1 MSSTVY
7 KPPEW
12 AEEAPDGFGLD
23 LISNG
28 SLQLSQ
34 PLTVDTAT
42 HKGGFVVGRHPRCTV
57 VLETL
62 EPTASRFH
70 AAFQFNASGEL
81 FLTDLGSS
89 HGTKLNGERL
99 AQGEFRRVFV
109 GDQIHF
115 CAAAPPKC
123 MAVVTGP
130 EEHMREEGEVDIS
143 ELREQAAQ
151 ERKAMEEDLFR
162 RKRERKIREIRAR
175 QQQADTAKLAAAARE
190 QMETQYKGHL
200 AADKAKMTE
209 LQEVTW
215 GMGAEATKTD
225 GEEYSQEVL
234 NLLTDDGIG
243 VNIDKM
249 RSMELTEKQNKMVEK
264 MIPKQNKLANLR
276 RERERL
282 ETIVGQRDNSGLVA
296 GIRGSQFMDA
306 EDLKDKGVKLHS
318 NVAKSAEQLD
328 GVLQKIEA
336 IEDELVAQQ
345 DNLFLSLGLRKP
357 NEVQKLGKRKLEMM
371 DTRLTDDADDFFDR
385 AAEAKRKDEEARLA
399 KRAEDAQA
407 QGLPEISKVETYE
420 TLKPKVDILSSE
432 KCRLQAQL
440 AMLQVQL
447 SQAPDEEED
456 ELDAFMKSN
465 DTKLQTDK
473 QKQLN
478 ERLELVQQRFTEASE
493 MLRISEKN
501 RDEGVKAAKR
511 QKKEQPKAE
520 PPPEQ
525 RDTKKDAIAELE
537 ALNQQ
542 RSSSRSVDTAA
553 VLRGLDLEAGGVIKP
568 AGKNLASMMHVEP
581 VKKGPTMPP
590 PGPVKKGPTMPPPA
604 AVKKGPTMPPPG
616 VLKTAPSASS
626 DTSTD
631 GT

>member
-12 AEEAPDGFGLD
+12 AEEAPDGFGVD
-23 LISNG
+23 LIASG

-42 HKGGFVVGRHPRCTV
+42 HKGGFVVGRHPRCAV

-70 AAFQFNASGEL
+70 AAFQFNAKGEL
-81 FLTDLGSS
+81 FLTDLSSS

-99 AQGEFRRVFV
+99 AQGEFHRVFV

-115 CAAAPPKC
+115 CAVAPPKC

-190 QMETQYKGHL
+190 QMEAQYKGHL
-200 AADKAKMTE
+200 EADKAKMTE

-234 NLLTDDGIG
+234 NLLSDDGIG

-249 RSMELTEKQNKMVEK
+249 RNMELTEKQNKMVEK
-264 MIPKQNKLANLR
+264 MIPKQNKLVNLR

-282 ETIVGQRDNSGLVA
+282 ETVIGQRDNSGQVA
-296 GIRGSQFMDA
+296 GIRGSQYMDA
-306 EDLKDKGVKLHS
+306 EDLKDKGVKLHN

-357 NEVQKLGKRKLEMM
+357 HEVQKLGKRKLEMM

-385 AAEAKRKDEEARLA
+385 AADAKRKDEEAQLA
-399 KRAEDAQA
+399 RRAEDAKA
-407 QGLPEISKVETYE
+407 QGLPELSKVETYE
-420 TLKPKVDILSSE
+420 SLKPKVDILSSE

-447 SQAPDEEED
+447 AQAPEEEED
-456 ELDAFMKSN
+456 ELDAFMNSN
-465 DTKLQTDK
+465 NTKLQTDK
-473 QKQLN
+473 KKQLT
-478 ERLELVQQRFTEASE
+478 ERLELVQRRFKEASE
-493 MLRISEKN
+493 MLVISDKN

-511 QKKEQPKAE
+511 QKKEQPKPE
-520 PPPEQ
+520 PAPEE

-542 RSSSRSVDTAA
+542 RASSRSVDTQS
-553 VLRGLDLEAGGVIKP
+553 VLRSLDLEAGGVIKP

-581 VKKGPTMPP
+581 VKKGPMHP

-604 AVKKGPTMPPPG
+604 VVKKGPTMPPPG
-616 VLKTAPSASS
+616 VLNTSASAS
-626 DTSTD
+626 PDATTD
-631 GT
+631 GS